1 MMTAKPLILVFGA
14 IFLLGKGSKGVEQR
28 VPEGEE
34 RFSGG
39 FKEGGFGGFEGRQLS
54 SLVGSAPWLQGAG
67 HLLRLFGEARLD
79 DQQVFN
85 HNFCDG

>member
-1 MMTAKPLILVFGA
+1 MTTKPLILLFGTM
-14 IFLLGKGSKGVEQR
+14 FLLGKGSKEVEQR
-28 VPEGEE
+28 VPDGEE
-34 RFSGG
+34 LFSGG
-39 FKEGGFGGFEGRQLS
+39 FKEEGFEGFEGRQLS